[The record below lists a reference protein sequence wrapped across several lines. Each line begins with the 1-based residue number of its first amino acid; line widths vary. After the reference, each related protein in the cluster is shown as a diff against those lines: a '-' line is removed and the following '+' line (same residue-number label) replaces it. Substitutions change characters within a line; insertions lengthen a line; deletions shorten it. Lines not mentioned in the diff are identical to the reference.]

1 MHYDIIVIGSG
12 PAGLS
17 AALTARARNK
27 TVLVVGN
34 RWQDSPLARAER
46 VDNYLGLP
54 NQSGADLLETFHA
67 HAKEAGVA
75 LLEGRALSALPWNG
89 FQVSVGSQVL
99 SAGALILAPGV
110 VRQKKFPGEAEYL
123 GRGVSYCATCDG
135 MLYRGKPVAVVGRS
149 PDAPEEA
156 NFLKN
161 LGCQVTYLAPK
172 RPEALDADIPFV
184 QTGTVSIQ
192 GQLTVTGLTANGE
205 SIPCAGVF
213 ILRPHGPAADPG
225 HRQRGHPSRP
235 QHGHQSPRRVRRR
248 GLHRRPLP
256 DRQSRRRGPGR
267 SPVRLRLPGRPGPP
281 DHLTPK
287 AKPPA
292 PSQTGT
298 RRRGFCIQ
306 RRMLQSSTK
315 SAKIK
320 RPCQKGRKEALLR
333 KVVG

>member
-54 NQSGADLLETFHA
+54 KQSGADLLETFHA

-75 LLEGRALSALPWNG
+75 FLEGRALSALPWNG

-135 MLYRGKPVAVVGRS
+135 MLYRGRNVVVLGWTGSAEREADFLRGIGCAVRYYDRPQGVEILG
-149 PDAPEEA
+149 EEA
-156 NFLKN
+156 
-161 LGCQVTYLAPK
+161 
-172 RPEALDADIPFV
+172 
-184 QTGTVSIQ
+184 
-192 GQLTVTGLTANGE
+192 VTGVRVNGRE
-205 SIPCAGVF
+205 EAADAVFLLRPAVAPAALLPGLAMENGSVTVDRQMATNLPGVF
-213 ILRPHGPAADPG
+213 AAGDCTGAPYQVAKAVG
-225 HRQRGHPSRP
+225 EGLIA
-235 QHGHQSPRRVRRR
+235 GQSAAKWA
-248 GLHRRPLP
+248 
-256 DRQSRRRGPGR
+256 DRQG
-267 SPVRLRLPGRPGPP
+267 
-281 DHLTPK
+281 
-287 AKPPA
+287 
-292 PSQTGT
+292 
-298 RRRGFCIQ
+298 
-306 RRMLQSSTK
+306 
-315 SAKIK
+315 
-320 RPCQKGRKEALLR
+320 
-333 KVVG
+333 